1 MNTATATTRTMK
13 PTGYRPILTVENAK
27 TTKGEILG
35 WLTGILYLAPHSLS
49 GVMNVCL
56 FATAACIA
64 ACLGPGAGRGIFPN
78 VRAARVAK
86 TKLLHAARELFIA
99 CCRYDVQKLVKR
111 AAKLGLKPCVRFNGT
126 SDLPWLPMMMARQ
139 FPDVMFYDYTKLPK
153 PYLRTRANYH
163 ITFSYSGENM
173 AETMDALQHGVNAS
187 VVFQIAKGKPLPET
201 WNGYRV
207 IDGDLHDLRFIDR
220 ESMLPGETALI
231 VGLRAKGIAK
241 KQTSP
246 FIVLA

>member
-1 MNTATATTRTMK
+1 MK

-27 TTKGEILG
+27 TTKGELLG
-35 WLTGILYLAPHSLS
+35 WLTGILYLAPHTLS

-86 TKLLHAARELFIA
+86 TKLLHAARALFIE
-99 CCRYDVQKLVKR
+99 CCRYDVRKLVAR
-111 AAKLGLKPCVRFNGT
+111 AANLGFKPCVRINGT
-126 SDLPWLPMMMARQ
+126 SDLPWLAMLLARE
-139 FPDVMFYDYTKLPK
+139 FADVMFYDYTKLPK
-153 PYLRTRANYH
+153 PYLRVRANYH
-163 ITFSYSGENM
+163 LTFSYSGANL
-173 AETMDALQHGVNAS
+173 AESLDALQHGVNVS
-187 VVFQIAKGKPLPET
+187 VVFQIAKGKQLPET

-207 IDGDLHDLRFIDR
+207 IDGDLHDLRFIDND
-220 ESMLPGETALI
+220 SKLPGETALI

-241 KQTSP
+241 KQTSA